1 MNIFILNETRTIT
14 NNSVLAGGDENIN
27 KNNNSS
33 KNIAVMMSMSMSVS
47 YSQEDFFCVFYARK
61 LVVKVI

>member
-33 KNIAVMMSMSMSVS
+33 KNITVMMSMSVS